1 MLGTNLIR
9 KQIQVQTLKATLE
22 NFQRK
27 LVEQKIE
34 SNEEIQKIIELPTRK
49 KKKGYHTGRNYD
61 QECERMRD
69 IKKLV
74 NTKVYVRDF
83 SGAEIRC
90 IKDYMKPSF
99 KRKSRSFCPDYW
111 NK

>member
-1 MLGTNLIR
+1 MLGTNPIR

-22 NFQRK
+22 NVQRK
-27 LVEQKIE
+27 LIEQKIE
-34 SNEEIQKIIELPTRK
+34 SNEEIQKIKELPTRK
-49 KKKGYHTGRNYD
+49 KKRVIIMGEIMIKNVKGW
-61 QECERMRD
+61 E
-69 IKKLV
+69 ISKKLV